1 MNDKSFSIES
11 ENLRIHDMSL
21 DEMLQ
26 IFDDEIPLQKA
37 QIECTLGCNLNCLH
51 CSVSAGEVR
60 ENELSFGDI
69 MRFIDEFY
77 AEGGMHIVI
86 SGGEP
91 FARSDTVD
99 IIEYATDY
107 GMSTVL
113 LTNGTLLDEEM
124 IERLSQLK
132 IYEMQFSVDGLRET
146 HDKFR
151 NTPGCFDKTMESV
164 RTASEKFKN
173 TRILV
178 KSTVSKFNINEITDV
193 ARLAIDTG
201 ADMYAIQS
209 LMPCGRAWQISEQY
223 PSAGDMLNVVK
234 DLIDLFQNDPKYSI
248 GTQVKPVFLPV
259 EVPSFFPYLGSCLSP
274 TMVGIDSRGDIAP
287 CSVMTDTF
295 LRAGNIKKKS
305 LRELW
310 RKSGLCEKVME
321 ILQREK
327 KGICKK
333 CYFKDTCP
341 GVCKKLAIDMGD
353 IDMPSPLCQQ
363 LYDSGLFPEKYL
375 LQ

>member
-1 MNDKSFSIES
+1 MQDESLSIES
-11 ENLRIHDMSL
+11 ENLRIYDMSL

-26 IFDDEIPLQKA
+26 LFDGEIPLQKA

-60 ENELSFGDI
+60 KNELTFGEI

-77 AEGGMHIVI
+77 SEGGMYMVI

-91 FARSDTVD
+91 FARSDTID
-99 IIEYATDY
+99 IIEYATDNNI
-107 GMSTVL
+107 STIL
-113 LTNGTLLDEEM
+113 LTNGTLLDEAM
-124 IERLSQLK
+124 LERLSQLK
-132 IYEMQFSVDGLRET
+132 IFEMQFSLDGLKET
-146 HDKFR
+146 HEKFR
-151 NTPGCFDKTMESV
+151 NTPGCFDKTVQSIRV
-164 RTASEKFKN
+164 ASEKFRN

-178 KSTVSKFNINEITDV
+178 KSTISKFNINEIVDV
-193 ARLAIDTG
+193 AKLAINNG
-201 ADMYAIQS
+201 ADMYAVQS
-209 LMPCGRAWQISEQY
+209 LMPCGRAWQLSDSY
-223 PSAGDMLNVVK
+223 PSAEDILRAVR
-234 DLIDLFQNDPKYSI
+234 DLSQAFLEDPRLSI

-274 TMVGIDSRGDIAP
+274 TLVGMDSKGDIAP

-295 LRAGNIKKKS
+295 LKAGNIKKQS

-310 RKSGLCEKVME
+310 RKSGLYDKVMD
-321 ILQREK
+321 ILKREK

-333 CYFKDTCP
+333 CFFKDRCP
-341 GVCKKLAIDMGD
+341 GTCKKLAIDMGD
-353 IDMPSPLCQQ
+353 IDMPDPMCQK

-375 LQ
+375 LT